1 MGESA
6 VSNRVKGG
14 LKKIDCR
21 LRERG
26 GGVVGGINQIPPSLK
41 RIKSHKFHNVTAL
54 IELRRQLAFL
64 VKTIR
69 GIFTFSH
76 LKTSSSAFTGN
87 YKAILTKTY
96 HSYI

>member
-21 LRERG
+21 LRE
-26 GGVVGGINQIPPSLK
+26 GGVVGGINQIPPSFI

-87 YKAILTKTY
+87 YRAIQTKTY

>member
-21 LRERG
+21 LREG
-26 GGVVGGINQIPPSLK
+26 GGGGGGINQIPPSFI

>member
-14 LKKIDCR
+14 LKKIYCR
-21 LRERG
+21 LREG
-26 GGVVGGINQIPPSLK
+26 GGVVGGINQIPPSFI

-87 YKAILTKTY
+87 YKAIQTKTY

>member
-21 LRERG
+21 LRE
-26 GGVVGGINQIPPSLK
+26 GGVVGGINQIPPSFI

-54 IELRRQLAFL
+54 IELR
-64 VKTIR
+64 
-69 GIFTFSH
+69 
-76 LKTSSSAFTGN
+76 
-87 YKAILTKTY
+87 
-96 HSYI
+96 